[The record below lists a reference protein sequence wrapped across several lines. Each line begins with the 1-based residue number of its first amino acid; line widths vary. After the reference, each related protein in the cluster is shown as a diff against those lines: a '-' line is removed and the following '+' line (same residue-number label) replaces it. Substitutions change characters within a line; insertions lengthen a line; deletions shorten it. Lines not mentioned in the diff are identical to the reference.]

1 MGVLGITIRPTQ
13 PVSAFVHPTHNA
25 KGRDSPV
32 RADSSSP
39 NGLRSDK
46 NASTRFVF
54 PHISTMTL
62 CSLTSTIRPPN
73 CAESVWIACRLSLF
87 RRSVWLGVRGSAWG
101 AACSSGCGGSAECS
115 N

>member
-1 MGVLGITIRPTQ
+1 MKQIPRFLTGREKARIDNTALLRHICFVGGFDRCPRHHHKTCQLVSTLVYPLHTTQ
-13 PVSAFVHPTHNA
+13 T
-25 KGRDSPV
+25 GGDSPV

-54 PHISTMTL
+54 PHTSTITL

-73 CAESVWIACRLSLF
+73 CAESV
-87 RRSVWLGVRGSAWG
+87 
-101 AACSSGCGGSAECS
+101 
-115 N
+115 